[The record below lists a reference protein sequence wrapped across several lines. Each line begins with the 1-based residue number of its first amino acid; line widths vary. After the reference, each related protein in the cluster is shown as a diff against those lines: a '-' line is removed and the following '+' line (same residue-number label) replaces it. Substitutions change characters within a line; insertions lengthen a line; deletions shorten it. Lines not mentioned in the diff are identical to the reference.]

1 MNRRWGLALLA
12 AAAPLA
18 GCTRALPSEAVAAP
32 VAGGG
37 ADPGA
42 AATSAAPGAGNGPP
56 RAGAPGPQGGRGPA
70 DLFAAACP
78 GCVAGQ
84 VVDHAGQPVANAII
98 YVNEGLRAGAKHAAA
113 HRPVLI
119 DQRNKAFAPHLVPV
133 QAGSDVVF
141 KNSDMVLHN
150 VYARSPMKTV
160 DLGAFGHDQTR
171 QTSFSEP
178 GRVDVFCAIHTNMHA
193 ILFVLDNPFF
203 ATSDE
208 RGYFEIH
215 DLPPGEYGLKVWTEQ
230 RREAALRTRL
240 TADRPAVVKAE
251 LP

>member
-1 MNRRWGLALLA
+1 MLALLA
-12 AAAPLA
+12 AVAPAA
-18 GCTRALPSEAVAAP
+18 GCTRGLPSEAVAAP
-32 VAGGG
+32 AE
-37 ADPGA
+37 APRSATPA
-42 AATSAAPGAGNGPP
+42 AAAPAATPAP
-56 RAGAPGPQGGRGPA
+56 RVARGPA

-84 VVDHAGQPVANAII
+84 VVDHAGQPVPNAIV
-98 YVNEGLRAGAKHAAA
+98 YVKDGLRAAAAKHVAA
-113 HRPVLI
+113 HRPVVI
-119 DQRNKAFAPHLVPV
+119 DQRNKAFAPHLIPV

-150 VYARSPMKTV
+150 VYSRSPDKTV

-193 ILFVLDNPFF
+193 ILLVLDTPFF

-215 DLPPGEYGLKVWTEQ
+215 DLPPGDYGLKVWTEQ
-230 RREAALRTRL
+230 GREAELRTRL
-240 TADRPAVVKAE
+240 TADRAAVVKAE

>member
-1 MNRRWGLALLA
+1 M
-12 AAAPLA
+12 AAPSA
-18 GCTRALPSEAVAAP
+18 GA
-32 VAGGG
+32 G
-37 ADPGA
+37 ADRA
-42 AATSAAPGAGNGPP
+42 AATAPADGNRQPH
-56 RAGAPGPQGGRGPA
+56 AGAPGTPGTRAAHGPA

-84 VVDHAGQPVANAII
+84 VVDHAGQPVANAIV
-98 YVNEGLRAGAKHAAA
+98 YVKDGLRAGAKHAGAR
-113 HRPVLI
+113 RPVVI
-119 DQRNKAFAPHLVPV
+119 DQRNKAFTPHLVPV

-150 VYARSPMKTV
+150 VYSHSPQKTL
-160 DLGAFGHDQTR
+160 DLGAFGHDQSR
-171 QTSFSEP
+171 QATFSEP

-193 ILFVLDNPFF
+193 ILLVLDNPFF

-230 RREAALRTRL
+230 GREVELRTRL
-240 TADRPAVVKAE
+240 TADRAAVVKAE